1 MKHLWWLDTVPF
13 LAVSAY
19 ALEHWN
25 VRGWYLAW
33 MAVAVTG
40 FICWTVARLQLG
52 KSFTPRAEARALVT
66 RGLHSKFRHPV
77 YLFACVAYLG
87 VFLALHW
94 LLALPVFLAM
104 YSFQLLRIRKENAV
118 LEQAFGEEYRR
129 YKAST
134 WL

>member
-13 LAVSAY
+13 LACAVY
-19 ALEHWN
+19 ALEH
-25 VRGWYLAW
+25 RTGSAWYVAW
-33 MAVAVTG
+33 MGVALAG
-40 FICWTVARLQLG
+40 FILWTTARLQLG
-52 KSFTPRAEARALVT
+52 KSFTARAEARALVT
-66 RGLHSKFRHPV
+66 RGLYSKFRHPV

-87 VFLALHW
+87 VFLALRW
-94 LLALPVFLAM
+94 WIALPFFVLF
-104 YSFQLLRIRKENAV
+104 YSTQLLRIRKEDAV

>member
-1 MKHLWWLDTVPF
+1 MKFLYWLDTVSF
-13 LAVSAY
+13 LAFGGF
-19 ALEHWN
+19 ALTRWN
-25 VRGWYLAW
+25 WRAWYLAW
-33 MAVAVTG
+33 MGIALAG
-40 FICWTVARLQLG
+40 FLCWTVARLQLG

-66 RGLHSKFRHPV
+66 TGLYAKFRHPV
-77 YLFACVAYLG
+77 YLFGLVAYLG

-94 LLALPVFLAM
+94 SIALVFFLIL
-104 YSFQLLRIRKENAV
+104 YSTQLLRIRKENAV